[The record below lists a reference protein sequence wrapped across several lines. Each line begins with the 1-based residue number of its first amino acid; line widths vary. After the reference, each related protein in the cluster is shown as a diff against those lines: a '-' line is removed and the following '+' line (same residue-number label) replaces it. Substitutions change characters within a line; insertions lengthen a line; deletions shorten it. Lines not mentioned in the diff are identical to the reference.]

1 MFLTD
6 KEEEI
11 SNEYLKNGYV
21 IKPVDNIEALN
32 EIKNEFITTI
42 SKIIGGKISLNPDDM
57 LNNTHN
63 YVSPSELN
71 PFRMKIIQSIN
82 SRKDFRE
89 LYFKTA
95 RSYLELLVGNELVMQ
110 NRINLSIQLPGDDSS
125 LLTVHA
131 DTWTGDSPYEAVV
144 WIPLVDC
151 FKTKSMYILTPDK
164 FKKIEQFFLKKE
176 NKSSSSLYQEIKK
189 DVTWL
194 DVKFGEVLIFNQSFP
209 HGNIVN
215 EEPDTRWTMNCRF
228 KSIYT
233 PYGDKKIGEFFEPIT
248 LRAASKAGMVSQSL
262 RIK

>member
-6 KEEEI
+6 SEEEI

-21 IKPVDNIEALN
+21 IRPAYDIEALN
-32 EIKNEFITTI
+32 EMKNEFIATI
-42 SKIIGGKISLNPDDM
+42 SKIIGNKTSLNTEDL

-63 YVSPSELN
+63 HISPSELN

-110 NRINLSIQLPGDDSS
+110 NRINLSIQLPEDDSS
-125 LLTVHA
+125 LLPVHA
-131 DTWTGDSPYEAVV
+131 DTWSGDSPYEAVV

-151 FKTKSMYILTPDK
+151 LKSKSMYILAPNK

-176 NKSSSSLYQEIKK
+176 NKSSGALYQEIKK

-194 DVKFGEVLIFNQSFP
+194 DVKFGEILIFNQSLP

-215 EEPDTRWTMNCRF
+215 EEPETRWTMNCRF

-248 LRAASKAGMVSQSL
+248 LRAASKAGMKSHLLKIQ
-262 RIK
+262 

>member
-42 SKIIGGKISLNPDDM
+42 SKIIGGKISLNPDDI

-262 RIK
+262 KIK

>member
-42 SKIIGGKISLNPDDM
+42 GKIIGGKISLNPDDI

-262 RIK
+262 KIK